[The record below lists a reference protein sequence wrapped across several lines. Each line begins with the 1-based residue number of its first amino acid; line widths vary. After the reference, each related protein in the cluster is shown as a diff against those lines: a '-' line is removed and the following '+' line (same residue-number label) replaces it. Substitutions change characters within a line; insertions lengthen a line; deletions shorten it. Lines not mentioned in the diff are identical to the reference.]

1 MASQGWVAVDRKI
14 FENLIWDNDEPFD
27 RRSAWIDLLL
37 LVNHADNKVL
47 IDGKVI
53 TVKRGQRI
61 TSILFLSKRWKWSR
75 TKTKSFLELLQNEN
89 MIKVE
94 IEPKKK
100 TIITIVNYS
109 KYQDIQSEKHLQKKD
124 IKKDISEP
132 LQSQEYSETEYK
144 EKDNRKTTERQQKDI
159 NNNDNNDNN
168 DIDEIE
174 IYILNIL
181 EQTLNKKI
189 SQSSVNKLIKAYGV
203 DNVKLLAEKINESTW
218 LKENINLNKISKKFF
233 TSILED
239 KYKDYEKKEEV
250 EDDKYDWYKPLE
262 L

>member
-53 TVKRGQRI
+53 TVKRGQRV

-100 TIITIVNYS
+100 TTITIVNYS
-109 KYQDIQSEKHLQKKD
+109 KYQDIQSEKHLQKKTS
-124 IKKDISEP
+124 KKTYLSHCNHKNIAKPS
-132 LQSQEYSETEYK
+132 TRK
-144 EKDNRKTTERQQKDI
+144 KTTERQQKD
-159 NNNDNNDNN
+159 NRK
-168 DIDEIE
+168 
-174 IYILNIL
+174 
-181 EQTLNKKI
+181 T
-189 SQSSVNKLIKAYGV
+189 
-203 DNVKLLAEKINESTW
+203 
-218 LKENINLNKISKKFF
+218 
-233 TSILED
+233 
-239 KYKDYEKKEEV
+239 
-250 EDDKYDWYKPLE
+250 
-262 L
+262 